1 MQYNYIGK
9 SGLRV
14 SNICMGT
21 MTFGKKC
28 DKKNSFEI
36 LDKAYAKGINFF
48 DMAEVYP
55 VPPSAETAGITEEIF
70 GEWMADKPRDS
81 IILATKVA
89 GAANGWFVPPVRHGL
104 TAIDAFHITTAVEG
118 SLRRLKTDYID
129 LYQVHWPDTVVP
141 IEESLEALDQ
151 LIRSGKVRY
160 LGTSNDNAYGLSKAL
175 MTSHF
180 RKLKRFESIQNNFS
194 MLNRRFLDE
203 IALVCEKEQVGLLPY
218 SPLAGGVL
226 SGKYLPGENWQG
238 FRFGDYLRNPDARI
252 KAQAGRF
259 ANDRALAAAQKYAEI
274 ARKYGLAPVTM
285 ATAWTLSFDFVPS
298 TIVGATHPDQLDDI
312 FKGSA
317 TLLAKELMAEC
328 DSVNQEILY
337 PMG

>member
-1 MQYNYIGK
+1 MKYNYIGK

-28 DKKNSFEI
+28 DKKISFEI
-36 LDKAYAKGINFF
+36 LDKAYANGVNFY
-48 DMAEVYP
+48 DTAEVYP
-55 VPPSAETAGITEEIF
+55 VPPTAETYGITEAIF
-70 GEWMADKPRDS
+70 GEWLAGKPRDS
-81 IILATKVA
+81 VIVATKVA

-151 LIRSGKVRY
+151 LVRSGKVRY
-160 LGTSNDNAYGLSKAL
+160 IGTSNENAYGLTKAL
-175 MTSHF
+175 ETSRYRGF
-180 RKLKRFESIQNNFS
+180 KRFESIQNNFS

-203 IALVCEKEQVGLLPY
+203 IAIVCKKEQVGLLPF

-226 SGKYLPGENWQG
+226 SGKYKPDRNWDS
-238 FRFGDYLRNPDARI
+238 FRFGDYLNNPDPRM

-259 ANDRALAAAQKYAEI
+259 ANDRSLAAAQKYAAI
-274 ARKYGLAPVTM
+274 AIQHGLAP
-285 ATAWTLSFDFVPS
+285 ATLAAAWTLSFDFVPS
-298 TIVGATHPDQLDDI
+298 TIVGATHPSQLDD
-312 FKGSA
+312 
-317 TLLAKELMAEC
+317 TLKASEIVLSQQILKEC

>member
-1 MQYNYIGK
+1 MKYNYIGK

-28 DKKNSFEI
+28 DKQTAFAI
-36 LDKAYAKGINFF
+36 LDKAYASGVNFF
-48 DMAEVYP
+48 DTAEVYP
-55 VPPSAETAGITEEIF
+55 VPPTAETYGVTEGIF
-70 GEWMADKPRDS
+70 GEWLADKPRDS

-104 TAIDAFHITTAVEG
+104 TAIDTFHITTAIEG

-129 LYQVHWPDTVVP
+129 LYQVHWPDNVVP

-151 LIRSGKVRY
+151 LVRSGKVRY
-160 LGTSNDNAYGLSKAL
+160 IGTSNENAYGLTKAL
-175 MTSHF
+175 ETSRYRGF
-180 RKLKRFESIQNNFS
+180 KRFESIQNNFS
-194 MLNRRFLDE
+194 LLNRRFLDE
-203 IALVCEKEQVGLLPY
+203 IAIVCKKEQVGLLPF

-226 SGKYLPGENWQG
+226 SGKYTPGGNWES
-238 FRFGDYLRNPDARI
+238 FRFGGYLSNPDPRM

-259 ANDRALAAAQKYAEI
+259 ASERSLAAAQKYAAI
-274 ARKYGLAPVTM
+274 ARTYGLAPATM
-285 ATAWTLSFDFVPS
+285 AAAWTLSFDFVPS
-298 TIVGATHPDQLDDI
+298 TIVGATNPSQLDE
-312 FKGSA
+312 
-317 TLLAKELMAEC
+317 TLAAAETILPVELLKEC
-328 DSVNQEILY
+328 DGVNQEILY

>member
-1 MQYNYIGK
+1 MKYNYIGK

-28 DKKNSFEI
+28 DKKISFEI
-36 LDKAYAKGINFF
+36 LDKAYANGVNFY
-48 DMAEVYP
+48 DTAEVYP
-55 VPPSAETAGITEEIF
+55 VPPTAETYGVTEEIF
-70 GEWMADKPRDS
+70 GEWLAGKPRDS
-81 IILATKVA
+81 IIIATKVA

-151 LIRSGKVRY
+151 LVRSGKVHY
-160 LGTSNDNAYGLSKAL
+160 IGTSNENAYGLTKAL
-175 MTSHF
+175 ETSRYRGF
-180 RKLKRFESIQNNFS
+180 KRFESIQNNFS

-203 IALVCEKEQVGLLPY
+203 IAIVCKKEQVGLLPF

-226 SGKYLPGENWQG
+226 SGKYKSDRNWDG
-238 FRFGDYLRNPDARI
+238 FRFGDYLNNPDPRM

-259 ANDRALAAAQKYAEI
+259 ANDRSIAAAQKYAAI
-274 ARKYGLAPVTM
+274 AIKHGLAP
-285 ATAWTLSFDFVPS
+285 ATLAAAWTLSFDFVPS
-298 TIVGATHPDQLDDI
+298 TIVGATHPSQLDD
-312 FKGSA
+312 
-317 TLLAKELMAEC
+317 TLTASETVLSQELLKEC
-328 DSVNQEILY
+328 DRVNQEILY

>member
-1 MQYNYIGK
+1 MKYNYIGK

-28 DKKNSFEI
+28 DKKIAFAI
-36 LDKAYAKGINFF
+36 LDKAYTNGVNFF
-48 DMAEVYP
+48 DTAEVYP
-55 VPPSAETAGITEEIF
+55 VPPTAETYGVTETIF
-70 GEWMADKPRDS
+70 GEWLAEQPRDA

-104 TAIDAFHITTAVEG
+104 TAIDAFHITTAIEG

-151 LIRSGKVRY
+151 LVRSGKVRY
-160 LGTSNDNAYGLSKAL
+160 IGTSNDNAYGLTKSL
-175 MTSHF
+175 ETSRYRGF
-180 RKLKRFESIQNNFS
+180 KRFESIQNNFS
-194 MLNRRFLDE
+194 LLNRRFLDE
-203 IALVCEKEQVGLLPY
+203 IAIVCRKEQVGLLPF

-226 SGKYLPGENWQG
+226 SGKYLPGENWEG
-238 FRFGDYLRNPDARI
+238 FRFGDYLNNPDQRMR
-252 KAQAGRF
+252 AQAGRF
-259 ANDRALAAAQKYAEI
+259 AGERSVAAAQRYAAI
-274 ARKYGLAPVTM
+274 ARKYDLAPATM
-285 ATAWTLSFDFVPS
+285 AAAWTLSFDFVPS
-298 TIVGATHPDQLDDI
+298 TIIGATHPSQLDD
-312 FKGSA
+312 
-317 TLLAKELMAEC
+317 TLAASETILPAELVKEC
-328 DSVNQEILY
+328 DAVNQEILY

>member
-1 MQYNYIGK
+1 MKYNYIGK

-28 DKKNSFEI
+28 DKKTAFEI
-36 LDKAYAKGINFF
+36 LDKAYANGVNFY
-48 DMAEVYP
+48 DTAEVYP
-55 VPPSAETAGITEEIF
+55 VPPTAETYGITEQIL
-70 GEWMADKPRDS
+70 GEWLAGKPRDS
-81 IILATKVA
+81 VIVATKVA

-151 LIRSGKVRY
+151 LVRSGKVRY
-160 LGTSNDNAYGLSKAL
+160 IGTSNENAYGLTKAL
-175 MTSHF
+175 ETSRYRGF
-180 RKLKRFESIQNNFS
+180 KRFESIQNNFS

-203 IALVCEKEQVGLLPY
+203 IAIVCKKEQVGLLPF

-226 SGKYLPGENWQG
+226 SGKYKPGAPWDG
-238 FRFGDYLRNPDARI
+238 FRFGDYLNNPDPRMR
-252 KAQAGRF
+252 AQAGRF
-259 ANDRALAAAQKYAEI
+259 AGDRSIAAAQKYAAI
-274 ARKYGLAPVTM
+274 AQKHGLAPATM
-285 ATAWTLSFDFVPS
+285 AAAWTLNFDFVPS
-298 TIVGATHPDQLDDI
+298 TIIGATHPAQLDD
-312 FKGSA
+312 
-317 TLLAKELMAEC
+317 TLKASETVLSQELLKEC

>member
-1 MQYNYIGK
+1 MKYNYIGK

-28 DKKNSFEI
+28 DKKISFEI
-36 LDKAYAKGINFF
+36 LDKAYANGVNFF
-48 DMAEVYP
+48 DTAEVYP
-55 VPPSAETAGITEEIF
+55 VPPTTETAGITEEIF

-81 IILATKVA
+81 IILATKIA

-129 LYQVHWPDTVVP
+129 LYQVHWPDTIVP
-141 IEESLEALDQ
+141 IEESLEALNQ
-151 LIRSGKVRY
+151 LVRSGKIRY
-160 LGTSNDNAYGLSKAL
+160 IGTSNDNAYGLTKAL
-175 MTSHF
+175 ETSRYLGF
-180 RKLKRFESIQNNFS
+180 KRFESIQNNFS

-203 IALVCEKEQVGLLPY
+203 IAIVCQKEQVGLLPY

-226 SGKYLPGENWQG
+226 SGKYTPGGQWDG
-238 FRFGDYLRNPDARI
+238 FRFGDYLSNPDPRM

-259 ANDRALAAAQKYAEI
+259 ANERSLAAAQIYA
-274 ARKYGLAPVTM
+274 ASAQKYGIAPATM
-285 ATAWTLSFDFVPS
+285 AAAWSLNFDFVPS
-298 TIVGATHPDQLDDI
+298 TIIGATHPQQLDD
-312 FKGSA
+312 
-317 TLLAKELMAEC
+317 TLKASETNLPEDLLKEC
-328 DSVNQEILY
+328 DTINQEILY

>member
-1 MQYNYIGK
+1 MKYNYIGK

-28 DKKNSFEI
+28 GKKIAFEI
-36 LDKAYAKGINFF
+36 LDKAYASGVNFF
-48 DMAEVYP
+48 DTAEVYP
-55 VPPSAETAGITEEIF
+55 VPPTAETYGITEEIF
-70 GEWMADKPRDS
+70 GEWMFDKPRDS
-81 IILATKVA
+81 IIVATKVA

-104 TAIDAFHITTAVEG
+104 TAIDAFHITTAIEG
-118 SLRRLKTDYID
+118 SLRRLKTDYVD

-141 IEESLEALDQ
+141 IEESLEALDT
-151 LIRSGKVRY
+151 LVRSGKVRY
-160 LGTSNDNAYGLSKAL
+160 VGISNENAYGLTKAL
-175 MTSHF
+175 MTSCYQGF
-180 RKLKRFESIQNNFS
+180 KRFESIQNNFS

-203 IALVCEKEQVGLLPY
+203 IAIVCSKEQVGLLPY

-226 SGKYLPGENWQG
+226 SGKYQPGGNWQG
-238 FRFGDYLRNPDARI
+238 FRFGDYLNNPDPRM

-259 ANDRALAAAQKYAEI
+259 ANDRSLAAAQKYAAI
-274 ARKYGLAPVTM
+274 AQKYGLAPATM
-285 ATAWTLSFDFVPS
+285 AAAWTLSFDFVPS
-298 TIVGATHPDQLDDI
+298 TIIGATHPDQLDE
-312 FKGSA
+312 
-317 TLLAKELMAEC
+317 TLEAAETCLSEELLSEC

>member
-1 MQYNYIGK
+1 MKYNYIGQ

-28 DKKNSFEI
+28 DKKISFEI
-36 LDKAYAKGINFF
+36 LDKAYENKINFF

-55 VPPSAETAGITEEIF
+55 VPPTAKTYGITEEIF

-81 IILATKVA
+81 IIIATKVA

-151 LIRSGKVRY
+151 LVRSGKVRY
-160 LGTSNDNAYGLSKAL
+160 VGTSNENAYGLTKAL
-175 MTSHF
+175 TTSSY
-180 RKLKRFESIQNNFS
+180 RRLKRFVSIQNNFS
-194 MLNRRFLDE
+194 LLNRRFLDE
-203 IALVCEKEQVGLLPY
+203 IAIVCQKEQVGLLPY

-226 SGKYLPGENWQG
+226 SGKYTPGGHWDG
-238 FRFGDYLRNPDARI
+238 FRYGEYQFNPDPRM
-252 KAQAGRF
+252 KAQAQRF
-259 ANDRALAAAQKYAEI
+259 VNDRSVAAAQRYAAI
-274 ARKYGLAPVTM
+274 AKKHGLAPATM
-285 ATAWTLSFDFVPS
+285 AAAWTLSFDFVPS
-298 TIVGATHPDQLDDI
+298 TIIGATHPSQLDD
-312 FKGSA
+312 
-317 TLLAKELMAEC
+317 TLKASEVVLSKELLREC
-328 DSVNQEILY
+328 DTVNHEILY

>member
-1 MQYNYIGK
+1 MKYNYIGK

-28 DKKNSFEI
+28 DKKTSFEI
-36 LDKAYAKGINFF
+36 LDKAYANGVNFF

-55 VPPSAETAGITEEIF
+55 VPPTAETYGITEEIF

-81 IILATKVA
+81 IIIASKVA

-104 TAIDAFHITTAVEG
+104 TAIDSFHIRTAIEG
-118 SLRRLKTDYID
+118 SLKRLNTDYID

-141 IEESLEALDQ
+141 IEESLEALDE
-151 LIRSGKVRY
+151 LVRSGKVRY
-160 LGTSNDNAYGLSKAL
+160 IGTSNENAYGLTKAL
-175 MTSHF
+175 MTSSYQGF
-180 RKLKRFESIQNNFS
+180 KRFESIQNNFS

-203 IALVCEKEQVGLLPY
+203 IAIICQKEQVGLLPY

-226 SGKYLPGENWQG
+226 SGKYSPGENWEG
-238 FRFGDYLRNPDARI
+238 FRYGDYLRNPDPRM
-252 KAQAGRF
+252 KGQASRF
-259 ANDRALAAAQKYAEI
+259 VNDRSLAATQKYAAI
-274 ARKYGLAPVTM
+274 AEKYGLAPVTM
-285 ATAWTLSFDFVPS
+285 AAAWTLSFDFVPS
-298 TIVGATHPDQLDDI
+298 TIIGATHPTQLDESFNASEI
-312 FKGSA
+312 
-317 TLLAKELMAEC
+317 TLSKELLREC
-328 DSVNQEILY
+328 DSINQEILY

>member
-1 MQYNYIGK
+1 MKYNYIGK

-14 SNICMGT
+14 SNICLGT

-28 DKKNSFEI
+28 DRKISFEI
-36 LDKAYAKGINFF
+36 LDKAYANGVNFY
-48 DMAEVYP
+48 DTAEVYP
-55 VPPSAETAGITEEIF
+55 VPPTAETVGITEAIF
-70 GEWMADKPRDS
+70 GEWLAGKPRDS
-81 IILATKVA
+81 IIIATKVA

-118 SLRRLKTDYID
+118 SLRRLKTDYLD

-151 LIRSGKVRY
+151 LVRSGKVRY
-160 LGTSNDNAYGLSKAL
+160 IGTSNENAYGLTKAL
-175 MTSHF
+175 ETSRYQGF
-180 RKLKRFESIQNNFS
+180 KRFESIQNNFS

-203 IALVCEKEQVGLLPY
+203 IAIVCKKEQVGLLPF

-226 SGKYLPGENWQG
+226 SGKYTPDRNWDG
-238 FRFGDYLRNPDARI
+238 FRFGDYLSNPDPRM
-252 KAQAGRF
+252 KAQASRF
-259 ANDRALAAAQKYAEI
+259 ANDRSIAAAQKYAAI
-274 ARKYGLAPVTM
+274 AIKHGLAP
-285 ATAWTLSFDFVPS
+285 ATLAAAWTLSFAFVPS
-298 TIVGATHPDQLDDI
+298 TIVGATHPSQLDD
-312 FKGSA
+312 
-317 TLLAKELMAEC
+317 TLKASETVLSQEILKEC